1 MTVHNSSTQYSKAQN
16 IPDNIPS
23 YSPENYQ
30 SSDGVHVRALGGGK
44 EGGVASEDKYKG
56 MNV

>member
-1 MTVHNSSTQYSKAQN
+1 VHNSSTQYSKAQN